1 MGAWIGGSACHASL
15 DREDKVKTMAAEV
28 LEMEPKFSSS
38 DFVEAL
44 PYRDEPDRAHHRDAL
59 IKAGLPE

>member
-1 MGAWIGGSACHASL
+1 
-15 DREDKVKTMAAEV
+15 MAAEV